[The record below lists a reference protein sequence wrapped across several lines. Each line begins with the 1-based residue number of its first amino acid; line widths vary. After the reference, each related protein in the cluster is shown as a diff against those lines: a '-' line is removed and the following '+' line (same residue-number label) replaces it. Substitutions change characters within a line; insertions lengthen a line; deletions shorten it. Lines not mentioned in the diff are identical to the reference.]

1 MNDHG
6 TQPDATPILALR
18 PAEAALACGISPR
31 KLWALTA
38 DRRSGIP
45 HFRLGRS
52 VRYPVREL
60 RDWLAAQSEKG
71 GGNHANRQ

>member
-1 MNDHG
+1 MNEH
-6 TQPDATPILALR
+6 DAQHDAIPILALR

-60 RDWLAAQSEKG
+60 RNWLAAQAGEG
-71 GGNHANRQ
+71 GGSNANPQ